1 MQQQDVGHVGHVA
14 MSWQIKEAIDAGPIG
29 SQIYKLF
36 CYRSVFISFNRQFE
50 KFAFQ
55 TINKCFYILAGG
67 IFNLPRSLQRTFVSR
82 VLRVGK
88 KLVYKRYICIYI
100 YHGNSRNSS
109 NNIFD
114 N

>member
-1 MQQQDVGHVGHVA
+1 MQQQDVGHVA

-55 TINKCFYILAGG
+55 TINENKQYNVFI
-67 IFNLPRSLQRTFVSR
+67 SLQ
-82 VLRVGK
+82 G
-88 KLVYKRYICIYI
+88 VYSICQ
-100 YHGNSRNSS
+100 GVCNALL
-109 NNIFD
+109 
-114 N
+114 